1 MFSSRG
7 SLYKPLQTFFD
18 FYQVTWPYCILS
30 ISVHKNDV
38 LFILSVSFL
47 FCFLPSLT
55 QAFYL
60 HSSATVIK
68 CLCPFKIIFH
78 MQTFHSCVNRV
89 WWNCK
94 TEIRRSTQHSAEKRG
109 RKSTLTSKVLVISS
123 LQKMG
128 RKTSDVISIAIKQE
142 RP

>member
-7 SLYKPLQTFFD
+7 SLYKPLSTFFD

-38 LFILSVSFL
+38 LFIPSVSFL

-55 QAFYL
+55 QAFCL

-68 CLCPFKIIFH
+68 CLCPFLDNSSKLSFTCRHFI
-78 MQTFHSCVNRV
+78 VNRV

-123 LQKMG
+123 L
-128 RKTSDVISIAIKQE
+128 
-142 RP
+142 